1 MATMY
6 STTRPLMLLPY
17 RGEGKCAAQVA
28 QGTVQKKKQAEK
40 ERIEAGPSL
49 TAGLVLSHGTHTE
62 RL

>member
-1 MATMY
+1 
-6 STTRPLMLLPY
+6 MLLPY